1 MIQHVRAQIE
11 VRIKR
16 PGLEG
21 LKVEK
26 IFAAATAAVILL
38 ALVAAF
44 VTVPYAAIIL
54 MLLGVITGAGISMS
68 GKGSDHLFIVAI
80 VLTVCAD
87 KLTIIPQAG
96 MYLAAIFGGIGLST
110 IGASMT
116 VIGMGMVRHLLN
128 DWRSAPA
135 GHPAAAE

>member
-1 MIQHVRAQIE
+1 
-11 VRIKR
+11 
-16 PGLEG
+16 LEG
-21 LKVEK
+21 LKVDK
-26 IFAAATAAVILL
+26 IFAAATAVVIIL
-38 ALVAAF
+38 ACVAAF
-44 VTVPYAAIIL
+44 VEVPHAMVIL

-87 KLTIIPQAG
+87 KLMIIPTAG
-96 MYLAAIFGGIGLST
+96 EYLAKIFGGIGMST
-110 IGASMT
+110 IGAAMT

-135 GHPAAAE
+135 AHHSTAAAE